1 MHPLPE
7 WLSLH
12 GQDPVIQGVLILLGT
27 FVLEDA
33 ATILAAMDVQV
44 GKVTLAVALVALYL
58 GIVLGDL
65 GLYGL
70 GRLAV
75 STPWARRWAPPERFG
90 QQPATGCDTH
100 VVKIVFISR
109 FLPGARLPTYTACGY
124 FRASLRQFALAA
136 IGATLIWTTLL
147 FGVSLHVGRYHGR
160 ASGRLAL
167 GWHGWVRADRRAGRA
182 HCRAAATAHNHERS
196 ALPATPHAHRRR
208 PGAVAVRVL
217 AWLAVLR
224 AGRGAVDLA
233 TGCATAT

>member
-12 GQDPVIQGVLILLGT
+12 SQDPLIQGVLIVLGT

-44 GKVTLAVALVALYL
+44 GKVTLAIALVSLYL
-58 GIVLGDL
+58 GIVLGDV

-90 QQPATGCDTH
+90 HSRDWLQKH
-100 VVKIVFISR
+100 VVKVVFVSR

-124 FRASLRQFALAA
+124 FRASLRYFAMAA

-147 FGVSLHVGRYHGR
+147 FSVSLHVGRY
-160 ASGRLAL
+160 LAEHL
-167 GWHGWVRADRRAGRA
+167 GVWRWAGMAGFALTVVLAGRIAMRLQAA
-182 HCRAAATAHNHERS
+182 HQ
-196 ALPATPHAHRRR
+196 P
-208 PGAVAVRVL
+208 
-217 AWLAVLR
+217 
-224 AGRGAVDLA
+224 
-233 TGCATAT
+233 